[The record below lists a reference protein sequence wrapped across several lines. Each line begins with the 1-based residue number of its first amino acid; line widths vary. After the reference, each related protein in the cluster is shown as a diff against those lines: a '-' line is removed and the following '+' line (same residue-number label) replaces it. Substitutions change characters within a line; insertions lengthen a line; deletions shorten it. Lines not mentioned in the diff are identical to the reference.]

1 MPLRKHYLLG
11 GYRYCRL
18 FDVFVEFSANSETT
32 KKHWL
37 HPVLPISIHL
47 ACVCVCVL
55 KWNIDVPFAGSC
67 ENQGEWR
74 SGRLTREWKEMER
87 QIETR
92 RLNSELWKWLCEC
105 RNTLRLC
112 GRSAGA
118 RNTEMECDTG
128 RNWNWKDDK
137 IAREGVDIKKVSVE
151 KEGGE
156 QEMGRACWC
165 LMEGERQSET
175 TEEWSAGGYE
185 YPLFTHVWSI
195 RGFTPTVARTVKMQH
210 HMHPAWN
217 VLRKPR
223 SRFFFFFLFFW
234 FIKIWFNRVF
244 HSEKKSVFF
253 FRQKTNTCIVLI

>member
-1 MPLRKHYLLG
+1 MYFLMMSSMSPQKNYLLG
-11 GYRYCRL
+11 GNSYCRF
-18 FDVFVEFSANSETT
+18 FDVFVEFSANSKTT
-32 KKHWL
+32 KEHRL
-37 HPVLPISIHL
+37 YPLLPISICL
-47 ACVCVCVL
+47 ACVCVCVCVCLL

-92 RLNSELWKWLCEC
+92 RLDSEQWKWVCEC

-128 RNWNWKDDK
+128 WNWKGKDDK

-175 TEEWSAGGYE
+175 TEE
-185 YPLFTHVWSI
+185 
-195 RGFTPTVARTVKMQH
+195 
-210 HMHPAWN
+210 
-217 VLRKPR
+217 
-223 SRFFFFFLFFW
+223 
-234 FIKIWFNRVF
+234 
-244 HSEKKSVFF
+244 
-253 FRQKTNTCIVLI
+253 